1 MFHAKDIM
9 TKEVSTVRQD
19 AKINDVIRLLAQK
32 RITGVP
38 VVSDD
43 MRLLGM
49 VTEKDILRTLRYEQN
64 IKGKTAADLMTREI
78 ISFDENDSLMEVFE
92 NLVENDFR
100 RVPILSEGI
109 LVGIVSRRDI
119 IEFFSAKAAGSK
131 TKEGGSQDAL
141 CKNMVRLHLLL
152 TS

>member
-1 MFHAKDIM
+1 MFYVKDIM
-9 TKEVSTVRQD
+9 TKELSTVRQD
-19 AKINDVIRLLAQK
+19 AKITDVIRLLAQK

-43 MRLLGM
+43 MRLLGV
-49 VTEKDILRTLRYEQN
+49 VTEKDILRTLRYDQN
-64 IKGKTAADLMTREI
+64 IKSKTAEDLMTSEI

-92 NLVENDFR
+92 SLVENDFR

-119 IEFFSAKAAGSK
+119 IEFFSAKANRSK
-131 TKEGGSQDAL
+131 T
-141 CKNMVRLHLLL
+141 N
-152 TS
+152 

>member
-19 AKINDVIRLLAQK
+19 AKITDVIRLLAQK

-43 MRLLGM
+43 MRLLGV
-49 VTEKDILRTLRYEQN
+49 VTEKDILRTLRYDQN
-64 IKGKTAADLMTREI
+64 IKGKSAADLMTSEI
-78 ISFDENDSLMEVFE
+78 ISFDENDSLMEVFAS
-92 NLVENDFR
+92 LVENDFR

-119 IEFFSAKAAGSK
+119 IEFFSAKAAESK
-131 TKEGGSQDAL
+131 TK
-141 CKNMVRLHLLL
+141 
-152 TS
+152 

>member
-1 MFHAKDIM
+1 MFYAKDIM

-19 AKINDVIRLLAQK
+19 AKITDVIRLLAQK

-43 MRLLGM
+43 MRLLGV
-49 VTEKDILRTLRYEQN
+49 VTEKDILRTLRYDQN
-64 IKGKTAADLMTREI
+64 IKGKTAADLMTSKI

-131 TKEGGSQDAL
+131 T
-141 CKNMVRLHLLL
+141 N
-152 TS
+152 

>member
-19 AKINDVIRLLAQK
+19 AKITDVIRLLAQK
-32 RITGVP
+32 KITGVP

-43 MRLLGM
+43 MRLLGV
-49 VTEKDILRTLRYEQN
+49 VTEKDILRTLRYDQN
-64 IKGKTAADLMTREI
+64 IKGKSAADLMTSEI

-92 NLVENDFR
+92 NLVENEFR

-131 TKEGGSQDAL
+131 T
-141 CKNMVRLHLLL
+141 N
-152 TS
+152 

>member
-19 AKINDVIRLLAQK
+19 AKITDVIRLLAQK

-43 MRLLGM
+43 MRLLGV
-49 VTEKDILRTLRYEQN
+49 VTEKDILRTLRYDQN
-64 IKGKTAADLMTREI
+64 IKGKSAADLMTSEI
-78 ISFDENDSLMEVFE
+78 ISFDEHDSLMEVFE
-92 NLVENDFR
+92 SLVENDFR

-131 TKEGGSQDAL
+131 T
-141 CKNMVRLHLLL
+141 N
-152 TS
+152 

>member
-1 MFHAKDIM
+1 MFYAKDIM

-19 AKINDVIRLLAQK
+19 AKITDVIRLLAQK

-43 MRLLGM
+43 MRLLGV
-49 VTEKDILRTLRYEQN
+49 VTEKDILRTLRYDQN
-64 IKGKTAADLMTREI
+64 IKGKTAADLMTSEI

-131 TKEGGSQDAL
+131 T
-141 CKNMVRLHLLL
+141 N
-152 TS
+152 

>member
-19 AKINDVIRLLAQK
+19 AKITDVIRLLAQK

-43 MRLLGM
+43 MRLLGV
-49 VTEKDILRTLRYEQN
+49 VTEKDILRTLRYDQN
-64 IKGKTAADLMTREI
+64 IKGKSAADLMTSEI

-92 NLVENDFR
+92 SLVENEFR
-100 RVPILSEGI
+100 RVPILSGGI

-119 IEFFSAKAAGSK
+119 IEFFSAKATGSK
-131 TKEGGSQDAL
+131 T
-141 CKNMVRLHLLL
+141 N
-152 TS
+152 

>member
-1 MFHAKDIM
+1 MFYAKDIM
-9 TKEVSTVRQD
+9 TKELSTVRKD
-19 AKINDVIRLLAQK
+19 AKITDVIRLLAQK

-43 MRLLGM
+43 MHLLGV
-49 VTEKDILRTLRYEQN
+49 VTEKDILRTLRYDQN
-64 IKGKTAADLMTREI
+64 IKGKTAADLMTSEI
-78 ISFDENDSLMEVFE
+78 VSFDENDSLMEVFK

-119 IEFFSAKAAGSK
+119 IEFFSAKAAGS
-131 TKEGGSQDAL
+131 
-141 CKNMVRLHLLL
+141 
-152 TS
+152 

>member
-19 AKINDVIRLLAQK
+19 AKITDVIRLLAQK

-43 MRLLGM
+43 MRLLGV
-49 VTEKDILRTLRYEQN
+49 VTEKDILRTLRYDQN
-64 IKGKTAADLMTREI
+64 IKGKSAADLMTSEI

-92 NLVENDFR
+92 SLVENDFR

-131 TKEGGSQDAL
+131 T
-141 CKNMVRLHLLL
+141 N
-152 TS
+152 

>member
-1 MFHAKDIM
+1 M

-19 AKINDVIRLLAQK
+19 AKITDVIRLLAQK

-43 MRLLGM
+43 MRLLGV
-49 VTEKDILRTLRYEQN
+49 VTEKDILRTLRYDQN
-64 IKGKTAADLMTREI
+64 IKGKSAADLMTSEI

-92 NLVENDFR
+92 SLVENDFR

-131 TKEGGSQDAL
+131 T
-141 CKNMVRLHLLL
+141 N
-152 TS
+152 

>member
-1 MFHAKDIM
+1 MFYAKDIM
-9 TKEVSTVRQD
+9 TKEVSTVRKD
-19 AKINDVIRLLAQK
+19 AKITDVIRLLAQK

-49 VTEKDILRTLRYEQN
+49 VTEKDILRTLRYDQN
-64 IKGKTAADLMTREI
+64 IKGKTAADLMTSEVV
-78 ISFDENDSLMEVFE
+78 SFDENDSLTEVFE
-92 NLVENDFR
+92 NLVEYEFR

-131 TKEGGSQDAL
+131 T
-141 CKNMVRLHLLL
+141 N
-152 TS
+152 

>member
-1 MFHAKDIM
+1 MFYAKDIM

-19 AKINDVIRLLAQK
+19 AKITDVIRLLAQK

-43 MRLLGM
+43 MRLLGV
-49 VTEKDILRTLRYEQN
+49 VTEKDILRTLRYDQN
-64 IKGKTAADLMTREI
+64 IKGKTAADLMTSEI

-119 IEFFSAKAAGSK
+119 IEFFFAKAAGSK
-131 TKEGGSQDAL
+131 T
-141 CKNMVRLHLLL
+141 N
-152 TS
+152 

>member
-19 AKINDVIRLLAQK
+19 AKITDVIRLLAQK

-43 MRLLGM
+43 MRLLGV
-49 VTEKDILRTLRYEQN
+49 VTEKDILRTLRYDQN
-64 IKGKTAADLMTREI
+64 IKGKSAADLMTSEI

-92 NLVENDFR
+92 SLVENDFR
-100 RVPILSEGI
+100 RVPILSDGL

-131 TKEGGSQDAL
+131 T
-141 CKNMVRLHLLL
+141 N
-152 TS
+152 

>member
-19 AKINDVIRLLAQK
+19 AKITDVIRLLAQK

-43 MRLLGM
+43 MRLLGV
-49 VTEKDILRTLRYEQN
+49 VTEKDILRTLRYDQN
-64 IKGKTAADLMTREI
+64 IKGKSAADLMTSEI
-78 ISFDENDSLMEVFE
+78 ISFDEHDSLMEVFE
-92 NLVENDFR
+92 SLVENEFR

-131 TKEGGSQDAL
+131 T
-141 CKNMVRLHLLL
+141 N
-152 TS
+152 

>member
-19 AKINDVIRLLAQK
+19 AKITDVIRLLAQK

-43 MRLLGM
+43 MRLLGV
-49 VTEKDILRTLRYEQN
+49 VTEKDILRTLRYDQN
-64 IKGKTAADLMTREI
+64 IKGKSAADLMTSEI

-92 NLVENDFR
+92 SLVENDFR

-119 IEFFSAKAAGSK
+119 IEFFSAKAAGS
-131 TKEGGSQDAL
+131 
-141 CKNMVRLHLLL
+141 
-152 TS
+152 